1 MSYGHNLGKMNFT
14 SDRTLEGKRPYH
26 KDPTDSFRRTLL
38 NAKPYA
44 RHILFVVVVVVVLL
58 SRNTS
63 LIMRPTQGRSSS

>member
-44 RHILFVVVVVVVLL
+44 RHILFLL
-58 SRNTS
+58 
-63 LIMRPTQGRSSS
+63 LLLLYY